1 MDEFRLQVALNRA
14 NSQKFSGSISEAP
27 ISLGKRP
34 RDLQHLDTSMISY
47 TQYFKANPSLLKDFY
62 SLLREQAADP
72 FSLQEPKNKH
82 ANHLDLVDR
91 MR

>member
-14 NSQKFSGSISEAP
+14 NSQKNSGTISESP

-34 RDLQHLDTSMISY
+34 RDLQHHDTSLISY
-47 TQYFKANPSLLKDFY
+47 TQYFKANPSLLRDFY

-72 FSLQEPKNKH
+72 YSLQEPKNKQI
-82 ANHLDLVDR
+82 NHLDLVDR

>member
-14 NSQKFSGSISEAP
+14 NSQKYSGSISEAP

-34 RDLQHLDTSMISY
+34 RDLLNQDTSMISY
-47 TQYFKANPSLLKDFY
+47 TQYFKANPSLLRDFY
-62 SLLREQAADP
+62 SLLRDQAADP
-72 FSLQEPKNKH
+72 LSLQEPRNKH
-82 ANHLDLVDR
+82 TNHLELVDR